1 MCKVHV
7 MSLVYIHTYIHTYIY
22 IRIYTYLFIYLL
34 RILYIKYTNLMSYIL
49 HKRH

>member
-7 MSLVYIHTYIHTYIY
+7 MSLVYIHTYIHIY
-22 IRIYTYLFIYLL
+22 IHIYTYLFIYLL

>member
-22 IRIYTYLFIYLL
+22 IHIYTYLFIYLL